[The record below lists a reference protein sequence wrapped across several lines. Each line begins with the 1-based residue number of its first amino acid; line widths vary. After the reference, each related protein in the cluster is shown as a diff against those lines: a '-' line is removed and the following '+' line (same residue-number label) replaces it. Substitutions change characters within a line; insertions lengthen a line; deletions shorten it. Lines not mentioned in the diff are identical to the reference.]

1 MTSNGPVIV
10 FEWLKTLQ
18 LAQYV
23 EAFVDNGY
31 DDLEVCKQI
40 GDPDLDAIGV
50 YIPHHRQRIHD
61 AVRRL
66 KEDAKDTASA
76 LYFTLEPM
84 PPAAEI
90 YTSHMVDQYESKLR
104 GSKSWTE
111 PNSDRVGRTGGYVG
125 AQRNLTLGNRREL
138 VIYPKLKL
146 KIMIRDKLIRDGIN
160 LAKPPYSNKDGSL
173 GNIDDLAQEY
183 SEYYNTCFGDVSDRV
198 EELRKRR
205 VSQELDMEKQDS
217 SSTSLQLRNEI
228 QESLGFSSE
237 VSTPETDRKM
247 SLHKSSS
254 EDGSAGKWDNKKK
267 NKSFWQNF
275 RKSPHK
281 AAMRQTAKGE
291 DIGYVA
297 SEITMSDEERIQLMM
312 MVKEKMITVEEA
324 LARLK
329 EYERSKQSCSTDAAE
344 CTDGPAPN
352 LNQSSNC
359 NSREQSDDEQSEDSV
374 KFKRLHKLVNS
385 TRRVRK
391 KLIKVEEGKKH
402 GSEDFLNLDSPPTCE
417 DNTALYTGVLKKPP
431 LPQEASLPSLTQ
443 DQLSLDGDTDSL
455 TTSPSSSSLDT
466 WSGHKLV
473 KTFSKSS
480 SNHGLIRPPRRTP
493 VGSGVQ
499 GGSISGVGG
508 SGSSFSELD
517 GCGLDDEG
525 KLSRSTTD
533 SEMRKALSSI
543 SHGVSNNEAL
553 YAYYG
558 LTKPRPKPHSQSRL
572 LISLD
577 DGTKGSPKNQTAN
590 RHHGSWTHRK
600 PDPNYAYSTKHLLY
614 QRSRNPKT
622 PVSPLSVTPSSPAR
636 CDVAKSKGFGS
647 GGGGWVFPSR
657 RLRGRTAVSELNI
670 TYVVE
675 RSLYGHLNWAQLVR
689 PVTLSRAERCC
700 LLEEDREA
708 DRKWAASVDRCTKRV
723 LLRIQQKSRTCS
735 FGGFD
740 LTNRSL
746 HVLNAGSEANNK
758 EQEAIYR
765 EVVKSPTTS
774 RISLG
779 KKVKSVKETMRKRM
793 SKKYSSSLSEQSSLD
808 GAPGSPQS
816 PQPDTDSLEKPK
828 LKAGGSVESLRSSLS
843 GQSSMSGQTVS
854 TTDSSASNRES
865 VKSEDGDDE
874 EPPYRGPFCGRA
886 RVHTDFTPSPYDTD
900 SLKLKRGD
908 VIDIISKPPMGT
920 WMGLLNNKV
929 GTFKFIY
936 VDVLSEEEEK
946 PKRPVRRRR
955 KGRPPKPT
963 SVEDLLERINL
974 KEHMPTFLF
983 NGYEDL
989 DTFKLLEEEDLDE
1002 LNIKDP
1008 QHRAVLLTAVEL
1020 LQEYDS
1026 SSDPER
1032 SGLSGSQE
1040 KLLSEGRGLVGD
1052 SPRDSGCYESNENLE
1067 NGKSRKTSRS
1077 SRSSA
1082 GLQSP
1087 DYPTLPM
1094 TLSTEALQQN
1104 GKNQRTKFP
1113 KSLFIKPSLKAFNLL
1128 GLRKAP
1134 RRSPIPA
1141 SRSCE
1146 DLDGP
1151 PQPTGPWKRSH
1162 SLGDL
1167 QWEQT
1172 YEQKKDLGLEV
1183 KPPMERPKSD
1193 SSNST
1198 KVCRG
1203 EGSPAQ
1209 NGTPPVS
1216 PKGRAERPPIPSQ
1229 LPLRPP
1235 CPTPQSPTHPEP
1247 FSSPT
1252 PSPPYSSGERVIRTH
1267 SKKPPVPPPVPA
1279 KKSRERL
1286 ANGLRHAPLSLPS
1299 SPSPTASPTH
1309 SLTRSHPSSPQIRS
1323 SSSSPCPPALPAKS
1337 PSTPAS
1343 PCATS
1348 SASSFGE
1355 ESGTPPAVQ
1364 PPWLSDLGGKV
1375 AVSRKLSHNK
1385 MSSDLFTLLE
1395 QRLEAEGIDLTEE
1408 PYSDKHGRCGIPQPL
1423 VQRYSEDLEQPVKDV
1438 ASTMDQLRVKELRK
1452 QHRMAI
1458 PSGGLT
1464 EMCRKPLP
1472 SGNISTVP
1480 DWLVSIGLPMYAA
1493 SLAAAGIDTL
1503 GRVALLTESSVWEA
1517 GVRDQRHVRRLVSE
1531 ARSVSAPREVK
1542 S

>member
-1 MTSNGPVIV
+1 MEGDQGTGAPSDEPQADSAAASDS
-10 FEWLKTLQ
+10 FSQ
-18 LAQYV
+18 L
-23 EAFVDNGY
+23 
-31 DDLEVCKQI
+31 
-40 GDPDLDAIGV
+40 
-50 YIPHHRQRIHD
+50 
-61 AVRRL
+61 
-66 KEDAKDTASA
+66 
-76 LYFTLEPM
+76 
-84 PPAAEI
+84 
-90 YTSHMVDQYESKLR
+90 
-104 GSKSWTE
+104 W
-111 PNSDRVGRTGGYVG
+111 SDVMGM
-125 AQRNLTLGNRREL
+125 L
-138 VIYPKLKL
+138 
-146 KIMIRDKLIRDGIN
+146 
-160 LAKPPYSNKDGSL
+160 DGSL

-183 SEYYNTCFGDVSDRV
+183 SEYYNTCFSDVNDRM

-205 VSQELDMEKQDS
+205 VSQELDMEKQDP

-254 EDGSAGKWDNKKK
+254 EDGSGGKWDSKKK

-275 RKSPHK
+275 RKSQHK
-281 AAMRQTAKGE
+281 PVVRQTSKGE

-324 LARLK
+324 LAR
-329 EYERSKQSCSTDAAE
+329 
-344 CTDGPAPN
+344 
-352 LNQSSNC
+352 
-359 NSREQSDDEQSEDSV
+359 SREQSDDEQSEDSV

-402 GSEDFLNLDSPPTCE
+402 ASEDFLNLETPPTCE

-431 LPQEASLPSLTQ
+431 LHQEASLPSLTH
-443 DQLSLDGDTDSL
+443 DQLSLDGDTDGL

-473 KTFSKSS
+473 KTFNKSS
-480 SNHGLIRPPRRTP
+480 STHGLIRPPRRTP
-493 VGSGVQ
+493 VGSSAL
-499 GGSISGVGG
+499 GGSIPGVTG

-517 GCGLDDEG
+517 GCGLDDDG

-533 SEMRKALSSI
+533 GEMRKALNSI
-543 SHGVSNNEAL
+543 SHG
-553 YAYYG
+553 
-558 LTKPRPKPHSQSRL
+558 
-572 LISLD
+572 
-577 DGTKGSPKNQTAN
+577 
-590 RHHGSWTHRK
+590 
-600 PDPNYAYSTKHLLY
+600 
-614 QRSRNPKT
+614 
-622 PVSPLSVTPSSPAR
+622 
-636 CDVAKSKGFGS
+636 
-647 GGGGWVFPSR
+647 
-657 RLRGRTAVSELNI
+657 
-670 TYVVE
+670 
-675 RSLYGHLNWAQLVR
+675 
-689 PVTLSRAERCC
+689 
-700 LLEEDREA
+700 
-708 DRKWAASVDRCTKRV
+708 
-723 LLRIQQKSRTCS
+723 RTCS

-740 LTNRSL
+740 LSNRSL
-746 HVLNAGSEANNK
+746 HVVNAGNEANSK

-793 SKKYSSSLSEQSSLD
+793 SKKYSSSPSEQSSPD
-808 GAPGSPQS
+808 AAPGSPQS
-816 PQPDTDSLEKPK
+816 PLPDTDSLEKPK

-936 VDVLSEEEEK
+936 VDVLHEEEEK

-963 SVEDLLERINL
+963 SVEELLDRIDL
-974 KEHMPTFLF
+974 KDYMPTFLF

-1002 LNIKDP
+1002 LNISDP

-1032 SGLSGSQE
+1032 SGMSGSQE
-1040 KLLSEGRGLVGD
+1040 KLLLEGRSIVGD

-1067 NGKSRKTSRS
+1067 NGKSRKATSHF
-1077 SRSSA
+1077 SA
-1082 GLQSP
+1082 GHQSP

-1104 GKNQRTKFP
+1104 SKNQRTKFP
-1113 KSLFIKPSLKAFNLL
+1113 KSFFIKPSLKGFNLL
-1128 GLRKAP
+1128 GLRKAQ

-1167 QWEQT
+1167 QNF
-1172 YEQKKDLGLEV
+1172 EQKNDLSVELKLSKEI
-1183 KPPMERPKSD
+1183 PKSGKT
-1193 SSNST
+1193 SPI
-1198 KVCRG
+1198 KPCRDAV
-1203 EGSPAQ
+1203 SPAQ
-1209 NGTPPVS
+1209 NGTPTVS
-1216 PKGRAERPPIPSQ
+1216 PKGRADRPPVPSQ
-1229 LPLRPP
+1229 LRLRSS
-1235 CPTPQSPTHPEP
+1235 CPTSMSSNPPEP
-1247 FSSPT
+1247 LSSPT
-1252 PSPPYSSGERVIRTH
+1252 PSPPDSSASGERVMRTH
-1267 SKKPPVPPPVPA
+1267 PKKPPIPPPVPA

-1286 ANGLRHAPLSLPS
+1286 ANGLRHPPLSLPS

-1309 SLTRSHPSSPQIRS
+1309 SLNRSQPSSPIIRS
-1323 SSSSPCPPALPAKS
+1323 PGLSAPALPPKT

-1348 SASSFGE
+1348 SASSMGE

-1364 PPWLSDLGGKV
+1364 PPWLSDLGGKM
-1375 AVSRKLSHNK
+1375 AVTRKLSHTK
-1385 MSSDLFTLLE
+1385 IGPDLFTLLE
-1395 QRLEAEGIDLTEE
+1395 QRLQSEGIDLTEE
-1408 PYSDKHGRCGIPQPL
+1408 PYSDKHGRCGIPHPL

-1438 ASTMDQLRVKELRK
+1438 ASTIDQLRVKELRK

-1464 EMCRKPLP
+1464 EMCRKPPTL
-1472 SGNISTVP
+1472 GNVSTVS
-1480 DWLVSIGLPMYAA
+1480 DWLISIGLPMY
-1493 SLAAAGIDTL
+1493 STTLATAGIDTL
-1503 GRVALLTESSVWEA
+1503 SRVALLTESSVWEA
-1517 GVRDQRHVRRLVSE
+1517 GVRDERHVRRLISE
-1531 ARSVSAPREVK
+1531 ARLVHAHREVQ

>member
-1 MTSNGPVIV
+1 MLSSGPSIV
-10 FEWLKTLQ
+10 YEWLKTLQ
-18 LAQYV
+18 LCQYV

-66 KEDAKDTASA
+66 KEEDKETATG

-84 PPAAEI
+84 SPSSQI
-90 YTSHMVDQYESKLR
+90 YTSHMVEQYETKLR

-111 PNSDRVGRTGGYVG
+111 QNSDRVGMKPGYLS
-125 AQRNLTLGNRREL
+125 ANRNLTLGNCREL

-160 LAKPPYSNKDGSL
+160 LSKPPYSNKDGSL

-183 SEYYNTCFGDVSDRV
+183 SEYYNTCFSDVSDRM

-205 VSQELDMEKQDS
+205 VSQDMDTEKADAS
-217 SSTSLQLRNEI
+217 LTSLQLRSEI
-228 QESLGFSSE
+228 QESLGFSSA
-237 VSTPETDRKM
+237 VSTPEAERKLP
-247 SLHKSSS
+247 LHKSSS
-254 EDGSAGKWDNKKK
+254 EDGSGGKWDSKKK

-275 RKSPHK
+275 RKSQK
-281 AAMRQTAKGE
+281 GVVRQTSKGE

-329 EYERSKQSCSTDAAE
+329 EYETQNRQSSSTDNAE
-344 CTDGPAPN
+344 WTDGSSPN
-352 LNQSSNC
+352 VNESSNC
-359 NSREQSDDEQSEDSV
+359 NSREQSDDELEDSV
-374 KFKRLHKLVNS
+374 KFRRLHKLVNS

-391 KLIKVEEGKKH
+391 KLIKVEEGKKP
-402 GSEDFLNLDSPPTCE
+402 GSEESLSLEASPTCE
-417 DNTALYTGVLKKPP
+417 DNAALYTGVQKKPAV
-431 LPQEASLPSLTQ
+431 PQEESLPSLLQ
-443 DQLSLDGDTDSL
+443 ERRSLDGDSDSL
-455 TTSPSSSSLDT
+455 TTSPSSGSLDA

-473 KTFSKSS
+473 KTFGKSAGGGGGGGG
-480 SNHGLIRPPRRTP
+480 HGLVRQGRKPSAGGG
-493 VGSGVQ
+493 VG
-499 GGSISGVGG
+499 GGGVGG
-508 SGSSFSELD
+508 SGSSFSEAD
-517 GCGLDDEG
+517 GCGSGGGGDEADATAG
-525 KLSRSTTD
+525 KVSRSMTD
-533 SEMRKALSSI
+533 SEVRKALSSL
-543 SHGVSNNEAL
+543 SHG
-553 YAYYG
+553 
-558 LTKPRPKPHSQSRL
+558 
-572 LISLD
+572 
-577 DGTKGSPKNQTAN
+577 
-590 RHHGSWTHRK
+590 
-600 PDPNYAYSTKHLLY
+600 
-614 QRSRNPKT
+614 
-622 PVSPLSVTPSSPAR
+622 
-636 CDVAKSKGFGS
+636 
-647 GGGGWVFPSR
+647 
-657 RLRGRTAVSELNI
+657 
-670 TYVVE
+670 
-675 RSLYGHLNWAQLVR
+675 
-689 PVTLSRAERCC
+689 
-700 LLEEDREA
+700 
-708 DRKWAASVDRCTKRV
+708 
-723 LLRIQQKSRTCS
+723 RTCS

-740 LTNRSL
+740 LSNRSL
-746 HVLNAGSEANNK
+746 HVVNTGSDPANK
-758 EQEAIYR
+758 DQEAIYR

-793 SKKYSSSLSEQSSLD
+793 SKKYSSSLSEQSSPD
-808 GAPGSPQS
+808 GTPGSPQS

-963 SVEDLLERINL
+963 SVEELLERVNL

-1002 LNIKDP
+1002 LNIRDP

-1032 SGLSGSQE
+1032 SGHTGSQE
-1040 KLLSEGRGLVGD
+1040 KLLSDGQGLVGE
-1052 SPRDSGCYESNENLE
+1052 SPRDSGCYESSENLE
-1067 NGKSRKTSRS
+1067 NGKSRKASRS
-1077 SRSSA
+1077 SRTSSGFESA
-1082 GLQSP
+1082 RLHSP

-1094 TLSTEALQQN
+1094 TRSTEALQQQ
-1104 GKNQRTKFP
+1104 GKKERKFG
-1113 KSLFIKPSLKAFNLL
+1113 KHFFLKPSIKGL
-1128 GLRKAP
+1128 GLLSLKKGGS
-1134 RRSPIPA
+1134 RRLLRIPP

-1146 DLDGP
+1146 GLDEGAP
-1151 PQPTGPWKRSH
+1151 PAPCSVREMWKRSR

-1167 QWEQT
+1167 HWEQAFDGN
-1172 YEQKKDLGLEV
+1172 KSPA
-1183 KPPMERPKSD
+1183 PPELLRPAPGPEREEGVPPVCLKGPSD
-1193 SSNST
+1193 PPGPPARP
-1198 KVCRG
+1198 VVG
-1203 EGSPAQ
+1203 GPPPGSPESPSAVESVAAAGPASPPAQ
-1209 NGTPPVS
+1209 LARGGKST
-1216 PKGRAERPPIPSQ
+1216 R
-1229 LPLRPP
+1229 
-1235 CPTPQSPTHPEP
+1235 THP
-1247 FSSPT
+1247 
-1252 PSPPYSSGERVIRTH
+1252 
-1267 SKKPPVPPPVPA
+1267 KKAPVPPPVPV

-1286 ANGLRHAPLSLPS
+1286 ANGLCHPPLLLPGPGAPAAPAN
-1299 SPSPTASPTH
+1299 TAGT
-1309 SLTRSHPSSPQIRS
+1309 
-1323 SSSSPCPPALPAKS
+1323 PA
-1337 PSTPAS
+1337 STPAS
-1343 PCATS
+1343 PSEAARSCPTS
-1348 SASSFGE
+1348 PE
-1355 ESGTPPAVQ
+1355 EPGTPPAAP
-1364 PPWLSDLGGKV
+1364 PPWLSDLPESACPQIHGVKA
-1375 AVSRKLSHNK
+1375 AVGRKISHARAPNLE
-1385 MSSDLFTLLE
+1385 SLLE
-1395 QRLEAEGIDLTEE
+1395 DRLEAEGIDLTEE
-1408 PYSDKHGRCGIPQPL
+1408 PYSDKHGRCGIPQSL
-1423 VQRYSEDLEQPVKDV
+1423 VQRYAEDLEQPLKDV
-1438 ASTMDQLRVKELRK
+1438 APAMDQIRVTELRK

-1464 EMCRKPLP
+1464 EMCRK
-1472 SGNISTVP
+1472 SASQGQAGTVT
-1480 DWLVSIGLPMYAA
+1480 DWLTSIGLPMYAGHFLSA
-1493 SLAAAGIDTL
+1493 GYDSLA
-1503 GRVALLTESSVWEA
+1503 RVSALTEAAALEA
-1517 GVRDQRHVRRLVSE
+1517 GVREERHVRRLLAE
-1531 ARSVSAPREVK
+1531 ARRVQAQSAE